1 MNNFDL
7 KKFLVENKLT
17 ANSKALNE
25 NIESTDSVKLFDFPE
40 DPKDVKAY
48 EELGFNVEI
57 DDPANKV
64 YSAEMSFK
72 GYDWMAVFSVLEDA
86 ARYGLK
92 PNLEYNGEIYE
103 FEEARELADEKA
115 AKDTYPEELD
125 EYDIKSTGEEE
136 IIYEVEVLGEDGKV
150 KSYTKLRAD
159 KFDQYIKNRPL
170 PVTIKFNN
178 RTVRAGTKITRVT
191 DDMGRLMNL

>member
-17 ANSKALNE
+17 TNSKALTE
-25 NIESTDSVKLFDFPE
+25 ADTDSVKLFDFPE
-40 DPKDVKAY
+40 DLKDVKAY

-64 YSAEMSFK
+64 YSAEMYFK

-86 ARYGLK
+86 ARFNLK
-92 PNLEYNGEIYE
+92 PNLEYNGETYE
-103 FEEARELADEKA
+103 FKEARELADEKA
-115 AKDTYPEELD
+115 AEGTYPEELA

-136 IIYEVEVLGEDGKV
+136 IIYEVEVLDEDGKI
-150 KSYTKLRAD
+150 KSYTKLNAE
-159 KFDQYIKNRPL
+159 KFDLYIKNRPL
-170 PVTIKFNN
+170 PVTIKFKN
-178 RTVRAGTKITRVT
+178 RTVRAVTKITGVT
-191 DDMGRLMNL
+191 DDMGRPMNL